1 MTLIDKT
8 KGTYLQMIKSRT
20 IIIAGIF
27 FITTL
32 SYFLI
37 FSPIYKGYVHT
48 KGNIKIKTETYKDS
62 LSIINEKNSLM
73 EKLKVAENKFKEA
86 ENGFL
91 KGTKPPVAA
100 AELQQII
107 KGMASVR
114 GIDIRAEKMLQLD
127 VFPGY
132 IGVPV
137 EIEFQSQMS
146 SLKELLFDIEHSTTI
161 ILIPEIKIR
170 VANIMEPTDIQV
182 NIVVEGIIKK
192 AESAKDFPGTDG

>member
-1 MTLIDKT
+1 MTLIDKI

-48 KGNIKIKTETYKDS
+48 KGDIKIKTETYKDS

-73 EKLKVAENKFKEA
+73 EKFKVAENKFKEA

>member
-1 MTLIDKT
+1 VTLIDKI
-8 KGTYLQMIKSRT
+8 KGIYLQMIKSRP

-27 FITTL
+27 FIATL

-48 KGNIKIKTETYKDS
+48 KGDIKIKTESYEDS
-62 LSIINEKNSLM
+62 LAIINEKSSLM

-91 KGTKPPVAA
+91 KGAKPPVAA
-100 AELQQII
+100 AELQQIV

-146 SLKELLFDIEHSTTI
+146 SLKELLFDIEHSPTI

-170 VANIMEPTDIQV
+170 VANIMEPTDVQV
-182 NIVVEGIIKK
+182 NIVIEGIMKK
-192 AESAKDFPGTDG
+192 VESAKDFTGTDG

>member
-1 MTLIDKT
+1 MTLIDKI

-48 KGNIKIKTETYKDS
+48 KGDIKIKTETYKDS